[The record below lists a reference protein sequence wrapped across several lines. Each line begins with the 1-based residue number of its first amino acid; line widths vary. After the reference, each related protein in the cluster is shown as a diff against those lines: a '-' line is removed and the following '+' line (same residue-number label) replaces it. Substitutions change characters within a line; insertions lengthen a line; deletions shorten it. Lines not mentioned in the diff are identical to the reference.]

1 MATNALI
8 AGGRQASTRL
18 CFIATIFTGSFL
30 LFLVQ
35 PMIARMALPRLGGAP
50 AVWNSAMLVYQA
62 LLLAGYAY
70 SHWLG
75 RLAPRRQAMV
85 HLALFALAAV
95 MLPIGLVDTSP
106 PADANILLWVP
117 WFLAVSIG
125 PLFLVVS
132 AQAPLMQRWFTL
144 SGGGDPYPL
153 YAASN
158 LGSFCGLIVY
168 PLVVEPLFSL
178 ATQSLVWSTGYGC
191 LALLVAW
198 SAFRLPAASAQPSA
212 QAGPRVERRTLVTWV
227 LLATIPSGLMLS
239 TTLHITTD
247 IMAMPLLWVLP
258 LGLYLLSF
266 SVAFANDRRLATWI
280 TRLSPIML
288 LIAACGVFSDVP
300 VSATLLAVAAL
311 LGLFFVSVAIH
322 GALYDR
328 RPDPSQLTAF
338 YLAMSV
344 GGVLGGLFCA
354 LIAPMIFDW
363 TYEHPILVVAAAF
376 VLGSTNPFLA
386 GYWQNGGSPR
396 LVRWSIPLLL
406 LVSLIGQGAFGSP
419 DSRFLALVASLALIV
434 VALLALG
441 NRLVFAAAT
450 GALML
455 SMGGWDK
462 IALSAAPDRMTRSFF
477 GIYSVRTGPDDTR
490 ILVHGTTIHGI
501 QRRGSPEAERSATS
515 YYAPKSGAGLALAAV
530 PALFGDHAR
539 VDVVGLGAGTLA
551 CYSRPGQQW
560 LYYEIDPVVVQMAR
574 NPQQFTFLSRCLP
587 DGKFAVGDARLVLER
602 SASNATDVLIVDAF
616 SSDSVPMHLL
626 TKEAFQ
632 TYRRHL
638 SPNGLLLV
646 HISNRYLDLR
656 PVIAANIRDGWNAR
670 ARYFAPSPAETKLWQ
685 SGSLWIALSPS
696 PSTLARLEQA
706 SGGEK
711 WTSLR
716 PRPGF
721 HQWTDDYASI
731 LPIIKWG
738 K

>member
-85 HLALFALAAV
+85 HLALFAFAAV

-212 QAGPRVERRTLVTWV
+212 QAGPRVERWTLVTWV

-646 HISNRYLDLR
+646 HITNRYLDLR

-696 PSTLARLEQA
+696 TSTLARLEQA